1 MSVTIDAF
9 WERQNLFLLI
19 ISLLKLPILSVFLLI
34 VAKILE
40 IMLDIELG
48 EEKLCFYSR
57 WIRELVYLIKL

>member
-1 MSVTIDAF
+1 
-9 WERQNLFLLI
+9 
-19 ISLLKLPILSVFLLI
+19 